1 MEGLGELICRNC
13 NMAFHSAGLLDKHKA
28 KFCIGTDL
36 KDPVALWRGQ
46 RGFTQTENAAVKMV
60 HPTRARTPD
69 LIIVSS

>member
-1 MEGLGELICRNC
+1 MEGLGDLICLNC
-13 NMAFHSAGLLDKHKA
+13 KMAFHSTGLLDKHKA

-46 RGFTQTENAAVKMV
+46 RGFTQKGQAAVKTV
-60 HPTRARTPD
+60 HPTRTRTPD